1 MLSNYCFAERPPAR
15 YGPDLIFVH
24 AVALVYVAV
33 QPSKRLARLLHSLA
47 QVKCQVHVV
56 TVSAVDFVDRLATL
70 ADAVTHVEIPAQP
83 TKTAARLLHSLRRL
97 KAFSQETPRLLS
109 GARR

>member
-1 MLSNYCFAERPPAR
+1 MT
-15 YGPDLIFVH
+15 FVH
-24 AVALVYVAV
+24 ALAPVHFAV
-33 QPSKRLARLLHSLA
+33 QPSKRLVRLLHSLA
-47 QVKCQVHVV
+47 QIRCQVHVV
-56 TVSAVDFVDRLATL
+56 TVSAVDFVDRLVN
-70 ADAVTHVEIPAQP
+70 AVTHVEIPAQP